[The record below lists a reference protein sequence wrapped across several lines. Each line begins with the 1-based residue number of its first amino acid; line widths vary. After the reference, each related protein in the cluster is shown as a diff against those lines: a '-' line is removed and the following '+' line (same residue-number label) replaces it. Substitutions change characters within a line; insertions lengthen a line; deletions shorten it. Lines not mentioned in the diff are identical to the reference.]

1 MATLLEFLLK
11 YAVQSSNHGG
21 YLKLLKVIQDCH
33 QNYCFKLFIL
43 EETPNLW
50 PWKYDNH
57 NTLWYCDV
65 HRTILRNLFNSNV
78 AVPFFANKNIF
89 AKTQCHRLLYD
100 SSIRVKLMYRIT
112 NQDKDLQDKSNKE
125 IPRLEI
131 PRYSIKPDNFFSK
144 IFEGI
149 LQFSVMKQASPLLLL
164 FKKNKFTLFVVQ
176 QTKLCIFYD
185 EKSSLHP
192 VKRRTLCI
200 LKNMFLILNRDKT
213 FDC

>member
-1 MATLLEFLLK
+1 MHTKYELKNSATTCVHFLLH
-11 YAVQSSNHGG
+11 YFPILSPHRGT
-21 YLKLLKVIQDCH
+21 H
-33 QNYCFKLFIL
+33 TQNEYCA
-43 EETPNLW
+43 
-50 PWKYDNH
+50 
-57 NTLWYCDV
+57 V

-78 AVPFFANKNIF
+78 APFFANKNIF
-89 AKTQCHRLLYD
+89 AKTQSHRLLYD
-100 SSIRVKLMYRIT
+100 SSSIRVKLMYRIT
-112 NQDKDLQDKSNKE
+112 NQGKDLQDKSNKE

-131 PRYSIKPDNFFSK
+131 PRYSIKPDNFFSN

-164 FKKNKFTLFVVQ
+164 FKKNKVTLFVIQ

-192 VKRRTLCI
+192 VKRRALCI

>member
-1 MATLLEFLLK
+1 MHTKYELKNSATTCVHFLLH
-11 YAVQSSNHGG
+11 YFPILSPHRGT
-21 YLKLLKVIQDCH
+21 H
-33 QNYCFKLFIL
+33 TQNEYCA
-43 EETPNLW
+43 
-50 PWKYDNH
+50 
-57 NTLWYCDV
+57 V

-112 NQDKDLQDKSNKE
+112 NQICKINQIRKFPDWKFQD
-125 IPRLEI
+125 
-131 PRYSIKPDNFFSK
+131 YSIKPDNFFSN

-164 FKKNKFTLFVVQ
+164 FKKNKVTLFVIQ